1 MIFIGHLSSSV
12 GIVSRQLQIRYVQIR
27 TAERMRKDQEGGVLT
42 PPSRAKGSQ
51 PLRWYSNGDLM
62 EGRVDNIT
70 GLNLGRS
77 IDKYRHGLQHF
88 GVSIGVVCIGTSFVV
103 PQADGSHIDS
113 AGTAE
118 RNFVLKAV
126 LLAK

>member
-1 MIFIGHLSSSV
+1 
-12 GIVSRQLQIRYVQIR
+12 
-27 TAERMRKDQEGGVLT
+27 MRKDQEGGVLT

-62 EGRVDNIT
+62 EGRVDNVT

-77 IDKYRHGLQHF
+77 IDKSRHGLQHF
-88 GVSIGVVCIGTSFVV
+88 GVSIGVVSIGTAFVV